1 MNKDKIDQHSA
12 TVLQR
17 IDEAIKAS
25 GKSPTAISRAAGLSR
40 SYLRKMFEGSSRPR
54 TDTIIA
60 LANALDVSLLWLLS
74 GEDEMQSPSKPV
86 MQAPVLSWTE
96 AAALYPSAPT
106 PTAVSR
112 SLPVKDTGG
121 DLIALQVADN
131 TMNRVAASG
140 AYIIVDRKQREPKD
154 NLYYI
159 ARTADQIVFRQ
170 FRDGDGPPRLE
181 PDGLEKH
188 PTIFPAEGWDVVGR
202 VVQIID
208 YL

>member
-1 MNKDKIDQHSA
+1 MEIDTDAFRARLNSA
-12 TVLQR
+12 
-17 IDEAIKAS
+17 IEKS
-25 GKSPTAISRAAGLSR
+25 GKSRTGISLAAGQNHT
-40 SYLRKMFEGSSRPR
+40 YLRDLLDRKQMPAVDRLVA
-54 TDTIIA
+54 IA
-60 LANALDVSLLWLLS
+60 NEIDVSLLWLLS

-96 AAALYPSAPT
+96 VAALYPSAPT
-106 PTAVSR
+106 PPAADESIAA
-112 SLPVKDTGG
+112 KNTGG
-121 DLIALQVADN
+121 DLIAVQVADN